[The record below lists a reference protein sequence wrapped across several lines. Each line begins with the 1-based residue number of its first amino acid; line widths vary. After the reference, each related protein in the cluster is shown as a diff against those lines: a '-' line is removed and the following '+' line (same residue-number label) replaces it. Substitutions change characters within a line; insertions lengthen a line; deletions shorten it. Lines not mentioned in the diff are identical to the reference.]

1 MHHYAS
7 ICCICSFMIGVKWA
21 LYSFVLRYMPKEET
35 DDKDVKGLSGA
46 DVEAQS

>member
-1 MHHYAS
+1 
-7 ICCICSFMIGVKWA
+7 MIGVKWA
-21 LYSFVLRYMPKEET
+21 LYSIRYSFVLRYMPKEET